1 MLVGEELTKLKDELS
16 VVKNDMA
23 RLEAQNLAT
32 GAAIGVLLKSMSIV
46 NKGQADEVMRV
57 LRDNAQ
63 QPNKSQ
69 GFVES
74 VENIIKAYDL
84 IDVA

>member
-16 VVKNDMA
+16 VVKNEMA

-32 GAAIGVLLKSMSIV
+32 GAALGVLLKSMSIV
-46 NKGQADEVMRV
+46 NKGLADEVMRV

-63 QPNKSQ
+63 QPNKPQ

>member
-16 VVKNDMA
+16 EVKSEMA

-32 GAAIGVLLKSMSIV
+32 GAALGVVLKSMSIV
-46 NKGQADEVMRV
+46 SKAQVDDVIR
-57 LRDNAQ
+57 LLKDSAQ
-63 QPNKSQ
+63 QPDRPK

-74 VENIIKAYDL
+74 VEHILKTYDL
-84 IDVA
+84 INVA

>member
-1 MLVGEELTKLKDELS
+1 
-16 VVKNDMA
+16 MA

>member
-16 VVKNDMA
+16 VVKSEMA

-32 GAAIGVLLKSMSIV
+32 GAALGVLLKSMSIV
-46 NKGQADEVMRV
+46 NKGLADEVMRV
-57 LRDNAQ
+57 LKDNAQ

-74 VENIIKAYDL
+74 IENIIKTYGMIDL
-84 IDVA
+84 A

>member
-16 VVKNDMA
+16 VVKNEMA

>member
-16 VVKNDMA
+16 VVKSEMA

-46 NKGQADEVMRV
+46 NKGLTDEVMRV
-57 LRDNAQ
+57 LRDNAN
-63 QPNKSQ
+63 QPNKPK

-74 VENIIKAYDL
+74 VEHIIKAYDL

>member
-1 MLVGEELTKLKDELS
+1 MLVGEELTKLKDELA
-16 VVKNDMA
+16 VVKSEIA

-32 GAAIGVLLKSMSIV
+32 GSAIGVLLKSMSIV
-46 NKGQADEVMRV
+46 NKGQADEVMRI

-74 VENIIKAYDL
+74 VDNIIKAYDL
-84 IDVA
+84 INVA